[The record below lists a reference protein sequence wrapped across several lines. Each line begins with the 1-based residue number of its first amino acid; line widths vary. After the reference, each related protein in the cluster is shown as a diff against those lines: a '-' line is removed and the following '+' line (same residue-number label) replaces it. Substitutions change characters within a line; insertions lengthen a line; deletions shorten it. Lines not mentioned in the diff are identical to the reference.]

1 MIASGMPMHFAN
13 IDKTARKA
21 IEPQAQRRAQIAFEA
36 SVETLVCEFGVPETI
51 TRLKLEIA
59 ALTEFER

>member
-1 MIASGMPMHFAN
+1 MIASGMPMRFEN
-13 IDKTARKA
+13 IDTAALEA
-21 IEPQAQRRAQIAFEA
+21 IERQAQRRAQVAFEA

-59 ALTEFER
+59 ALTEFE